1 MDDHASILAVSR
13 REFKYLLSL
22 TDRLFLLDALD
33 RLLIPDTYGGCNG
46 YGVRSVYFD
55 SIANRDYWD
64 KRMCAEEKKR
74 LRLRIA
80 DPKPQPAKFEMKR
93 NTAGGKQKRASSF
106 HGKMPCGC

>member
-74 LRLRIA
+74 LRLRIC
-80 DPKPQPAKFEMKR
+80 DPESQPAKFEMKR